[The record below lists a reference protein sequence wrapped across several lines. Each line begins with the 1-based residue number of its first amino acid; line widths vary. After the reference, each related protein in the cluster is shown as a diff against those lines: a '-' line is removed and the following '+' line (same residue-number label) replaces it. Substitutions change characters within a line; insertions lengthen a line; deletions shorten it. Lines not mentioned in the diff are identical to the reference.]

1 MSTFIITKKEN
12 KSCQELLTTIL
23 LPMIGKSHLF
33 IDIKDRDDYCYF
45 FISKKELK

>member
-23 LPMIGKSHLF
+23 LPMIGKPHLL
-33 IDIKDRDDYCYF
+33 IDIKDRDDYCSF
-45 FISKKELK
+45 FVYKKE